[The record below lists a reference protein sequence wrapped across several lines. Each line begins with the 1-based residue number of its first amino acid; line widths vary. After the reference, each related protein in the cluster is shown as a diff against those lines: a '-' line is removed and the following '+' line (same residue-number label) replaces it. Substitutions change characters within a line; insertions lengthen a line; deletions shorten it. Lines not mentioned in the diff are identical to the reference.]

1 MRAAR
6 ATFNTPSEDKFLFK
20 MLSSVKSRTTKLLRP
35 LARFLK
41 DFGIQPNHLTVLG
54 LLFSLVSACFI
65 INQRMI
71 LGAIFLLIS
80 GFMDMMDGALART
93 ENLESDF
100 GGFFDSVMDR
110 YVEIIIF
117 ISLGL
122 SGVSWFSVAAAMSG
136 ALMVSY
142 TRARAERIIERC
154 DVGVAERG
162 ERLLILIAGLLT
174 GRVEEAVIIVAVLS
188 HLTAL
193 HRILYTRKAL
203 KKRHL

>member
-1 MRAAR
+1 
-6 ATFNTPSEDKFLFK
+6 
-20 MLSSVKSRTTKLLRP
+20 MLSSVKSRTTRILRP
-35 LARFLK
+35 LARFLR
-41 DFGIQPNHLTVLG
+41 DLGFQPNHLTLLG
-54 LLFSLVSACFI
+54 LFFSLISAYFI
-65 INQRMI
+65 INQRMT

-117 ISLGL
+117 LSLGL
-122 SGVSWFSVAAAMSG
+122 AGVSWFYVFLAMSG
-136 ALMVSY
+136 SLMVSY
-142 TRARAERIIERC
+142 TRARAEKVIERC
-154 DVGVAERG
+154 DVGIAERG

-174 GRVEEAVIIVAVLS
+174 GRVEEAVIIVAVLA

-193 HRILYTRKAL
+193 QRILYTRRAI
-203 KKRHL
+203 KKRYL